1 MISILK
7 LISIFLLMIFFSG
20 NSIAQTDLFSLE
32 VEYKIND
39 VNYVFKDGKAY
50 DEDLINTLTKSA
62 SGQFYSESEFVLDVL
77 RIQKFYFDNGYF
89 DCTVDTSTS
98 IVDDGKEIDLFF
110 YIYQNSPY
118 RINAVNV
125 QGLEDIPQNI
135 NDKIFRTS
143 DYHLTI
149 NSIYSKAK
157 VELEAIR
164 IINILTSNGYAYAK
178 RENIEIVKN
187 ISESQLL
194 RNTVDLNLSFDT
206 GEQYYFGTTT
216 VKIKNNIYGI
226 SESDFLREIQYKE
239 GQLFDRN
246 LIARTESRLSA
257 ISITE
262 TNNLVVHEIDS
273 ANKILNYTLE
283 ITLRNKYELTPEVVG
298 YNIQSR
304 FYGGLGLSYTNR
316 YFFNTNRTFGA
327 RIRGLLN
334 SFEDIRL
341 EFLAQVSQP
350 YLFDNER
357 ITGTLG
363 LGFDYW
369 NEPGFEIQQYRTR
382 LGLTLDLPEYTYIN
396 RAFLNWTF
404 EYTDLV
410 FSATSLDSLE
420 QETGFVDIGF
430 NYFNSRIGV
439 DAVHDNT
446 NSLSFP
452 THGYFQSLSVEE
464 TGLLGSLLLNFF
476 DFNTFKFV
484 KLINLNKFFFNLSSE
499 INSKAALGTKFLI
512 GNIFPYGDELFKIN
526 GQSFIAEDVP
536 FEDRFT
542 GGGANSNR
550 GWRARTLGMLNK
562 PEDGGNFVL
571 EGSIEHRTRPFIE
584 SDNFILKDIGFAT
597 FLDFGNVWETAS
609 KFRLNQMALSLGGG
623 LRYYTLV
630 GAVRFDIGF
639 KIYDPN
645 PGPVGVTKWIWQ
657 PGANFNDKYSIHI
670 ALGNSF

>member
-1 MISILK
+1 MPFPKFILTCI
-7 LISIFLLMIFFSG
+7 LILIFSG
-20 NSIAQTDLFSLE
+20 NAFAQTDLLSLE
-32 VEYKIND
+32 VEYDINE
-39 VNYVFKDGKAY
+39 VNYIFKDGKAFE
-50 DEDLINTLTKSA
+50 EDFLNSLTKSA
-62 SGQFYSESEFVLDVL
+62 SGEIYSESEFALDVL

-89 DCTVDTSTS
+89 DCTVDTSTT
-98 IVDDGKEIDLFF
+98 IIEDGEEIDLYF
-110 YIYQNSPY
+110 YIYQNNPY
-118 RINAVNV
+118 RIYSVNV
-125 QGLEDIPQNI
+125 EGLENVPQNI
-135 NDKIFRTS
+135 KDKIFRTS
-143 DYHLTI
+143 EYQLTI
-149 NSIYSKAK
+149 NSIYTKAK
-157 VELEAIR
+157 VELEAVR

-178 RENIEIVKN
+178 RENTEVVKN
-187 ISESQLL
+187 ISESTLL
-194 RNTVDLNLSFDT
+194 KNTINLNLSFET
-206 GEQYYFGTTT
+206 GEQYYFGTTD
-216 VKIKNNIYGI
+216 VVIKKNVYGI
-226 SESDFLREIQYKE
+226 SETDFIREIQYKE
-239 GQLFDRN
+239 GQLYDRN

-262 TNNLVVHEIDS
+262 TNNLVVTEIDS
-273 ANKILNYTLE
+273 ANRVLNYTLE

-298 YNIQSR
+298 YNIRSR
-304 FYGGLGLSYTNR
+304 FYGGLGLSYVNR

-327 RIRGLLN
+327 RVRGLLN

-341 EFLAQVSQP
+341 EFLAQISQP

-363 LGFDYW
+363 LGFDYL

-382 LGLTLDLPEYTYIN
+382 LGLTFDLPEYTYIN
-396 RAFLNWTF
+396 KAFLNWTF

-410 FSATSLDSLE
+410 FAAEPLDSLQ
-420 QETGFVDIGF
+420 QETGLIDIGF

-452 THGYFQSLSVEE
+452 THGYFQSLSLEE
-464 TGLLGSLLLNFF
+464 TGLLGSLLLNLF

-512 GNIFPYGDELFKIN
+512 GNIFPYGDPLFTVN
-526 GQSFIAEDVP
+526 GETFVTDDVP
-536 FEDRFT
+536 FDDRFT

-550 GWRARTLGMLNK
+550 GWRARTLGMLRK

-584 SDNFILKDIGFAT
+584 SDNFILKEIGFVT
-597 FLDFGNVWETAS
+597 FMDFGNIWETAS
-609 KFRLNQMALSLGGG
+609 KFKFDQIALSLGGG
-623 LRYYTLV
+623 VRYYTLV
-630 GAVRFDIGF
+630 GAVRFDVGF

-645 PGPVGVTKWIWQ
+645 PGTVGVTKWIWQ